1 MADLADLPRGTVTFL
16 FTDVAGSTRL
26 WEAHPEAMRAALVE
40 HDALIEFLTEQ
51 HGGRVVRPRGEGD
64 SRFCVFARATD
75 AVAAAVTIQQALH
88 AEDWPHETPLRVR
101 LALHTGEADLRDG
114 DYYGSAPN
122 RCARLRAIAHGGQA
136 LLSVATYDL
145 VRDALPA
152 GVTLKDLG
160 EQRLAD
166 LHRPE
171 RVYQVLALGV
181 PADFPPPRSLDA
193 LPHNLPVQLTS
204 FVGREPE
211 LAAVRGALAAHRL
224 VTLTGAGGCGK
235 TRLGLQVAADALA
248 AFADG
253 AWFVD
258 LAALA
263 DAALVP
269 QAVLAALGLPE
280 PPGRAPLGAL
290 ADALRRR
297 ALLLVLDNCEH
308 LLEACATLA
317 DTLLRACPRLHIL
330 ATSRELLGVPGE
342 ATHRVPSLGVPE
354 PELVRDLGSRDA
366 GPEAVERLRRCEAV
380 QLFVERARLVQ
391 PDFALVPEQA
401 PALAQ
406 VCRRL
411 DGIPLAL
418 ELAAA
423 RVRVLSVEQLA
434 ARLDDRFRLLTGG
447 SRTASAPPPAS
458 SRSRAYSSR
467 VSSRR

>member
-1 MADLADLPRGTVTFL
+1 
-16 FTDVAGSTRL
+16 
-26 WEAHPEAMRAALVE
+26 
-40 HDALIEFLTEQ
+40 
-51 HGGRVVRPRGEGD
+51 VRPRGEGN

-75 AVAAAVTIQQALH
+75 AVVAAAAIQQALH
-88 AEDWPHETPLRVR
+88 AEPWPTATPLRVR
-101 LALHTGEADLRDG
+101 MALHTGEADLRDG
-114 DYYGSAPN
+114 DYYGSAVN

-136 LLSVATYDL
+136 LLSMATEEL
-145 VRDALPA
+145 VRDGLPA
-152 GVTLKDLG
+152 GVTLHDLG
-160 EQRLAD
+160 EHRLSD
-166 LHRPE
+166 LARPE
-171 RVYQVLALGV
+171 RVFQLLAPGL
-181 PADFPPPRSLDA
+181 PDDFPPLRSLDA

-204 FVGREPE
+204 FVGRERE
-211 LAAVRGALAAHRL
+211 LAAVRAALAAHRL

-263 DAALVP
+263 DAALLP

-280 PPGRAPLGAL
+280 APGRPPLAAL
-290 ADALRRR
+290 ADVLRRR

-308 LLEACATLA
+308 LVEACARLA
-317 DTLLRACPRLHIL
+317 DALLRACPRLRIL
-330 ATSRELLGVPGE
+330 ATSREVLGVPGE
-342 ATHRVPSLGVPE
+342 ATHRVPSLGVPD
-354 PELVRDLGSRDA
+354 PGLTLAVAYGGSRDSG
-366 GPEAVERLRRCEAV
+366 GPALERLRRCEAV
-380 QLFVERARLVQ
+380 QCFVERALLVR
-391 PDFALVPEQA
+391 PGFTLTAGNA

-447 SRTASAPPPAS
+447 SRTAL
-458 SRSRAYSSR
+458 
-467 VSSRR
+467 RRQQTLAAAIDWSYDLLS